1 MKFMKNYQTPMIL
14 LTLYEEEVYMDI
26 FQASNDID
34 FEDNGDWE

>member
-1 MKFMKNYQTPMIL
+1 MKDYQTPMVL

-26 FQASNDID
+26 FQLSKDVD

>member
-1 MKFMKNYQTPMIL
+1 MKDYQTPMVI

-26 FQASNDID
+26 FELSKDMD

>member
-1 MKFMKNYQTPMIL
+1 MKDYQTPMVL

-26 FQASNDID
+26 FQLSKDMD